1 VILLSDEE
9 KVKFYKKQIELEKK
23 IIQAAEESVEDMENK
38 IVKELILAI
47 AIDSKKHASLL
58 GVLTIMNTSSVPYI
72 SEKSLDKIAKNIK
85 KHIELEAQAIETYKE
100 LLTKIDTDQEKMIV
114 QTIYH
119 DELRHHALLKRLY
132 EIIIKNEAITEE
144 DLWDYLKDDYIPQY

>member
-9 KVKFYKKQIELEKK
+9 KVKFYKKQMELEKK

-47 AIDSKKHASLL
+47 ALDSKKHASLL
-58 GVLTIMNTSSVPYI
+58 EVLTTMNTSFVPYI
-72 SEKSLDKIAKNIK
+72 DEKSLDKIAENIK
-85 KHIELEAQAIETYKE
+85 KHIDLEAQAIETYKE
-100 LLTKIDTDQEKMIV
+100 LLTKIDTDREKMIIQV
-114 QTIYH
+114 IYH

>member
-1 VILLSDEE
+1 MILLSNEE
-9 KVKFYKKQIELEKK
+9 KVKFYKKQKELEKR
-23 IIQAAEESVEDMENK
+23 IIQAAEDSVEGMENK

-58 GVLTIMNTSSVPYI
+58 EVLMTMNTSSEPYI
-72 SEKSLDKIAKNIK
+72 GEKSLDKIAENIK

-114 QTIYH
+114 QAIYH

-132 EIIIKNEAITEE
+132 EVIIKKEGITEA

>member
-1 VILLSDEE
+1 MILLSDEE

-58 GVLTIMNTSSVPYI
+58 GVLTTMNTSSVPYI

-100 LLTKIDTDQEKMIV
+100 LLTKIDTDKEKMIV

>member
-1 VILLSDEE
+1 MILLSDEE

-58 GVLTIMNTSSVPYI
+58 GVLTTMNTSSVPYI

>member
-1 VILLSDEE
+1 MILLSNEE

-23 IIQAAEESVEDMENK
+23 IVQAAEESVEDMENK

-58 GVLTIMNTSSVPYI
+58 GVLTTMNTSSVPYI

-119 DELRHHALLKRLY
+119 DELRHHALLERLY

>member
-1 VILLSDEE
+1 VILLSNEE

-23 IIQAAEESVEDMENK
+23 IVQAAEESVEDMENK

-58 GVLTIMNTSSVPYI
+58 GVLTTMNTSSVPYI

-119 DELRHHALLKRLY
+119 DELRHHALLERLY

>member
-1 VILLSDEE
+1 MLLSDEE
-9 KVKFYKKQIELEKK
+9 KVKFYKKQMELENK
-23 IIQAAEESVEDMENK
+23 IIQTAEDSVKDMENK

-47 AIDSKKHASLL
+47 ALDSKKHASLL
-58 GVLTIMNTSSVPYI
+58 EVLMTMNKSFVPYI
-72 SEKSLDKIAKNIK
+72 NEKSLDKIAENIK

-114 QTIYH
+114 QVIYH

-132 EIIIKNEAITEE
+132 EIIIKNEAITEA

>member
-1 VILLSDEE
+1 MILLLDEE
-9 KVKFYKKQIELEKK
+9 KVKFYKKQKELEKR
-23 IIQAAEESVEDMENK
+23 IIQAAEDSVEGMENK

-58 GVLTIMNTSSVPYI
+58 EVLMTMNTSSEPYI
-72 SEKSLDKIAKNIK
+72 EEKSLDKIAENIK

-100 LLTKIDTDQEKMIV
+100 LLTKINTDQEKMIV
-114 QTIYH
+114 QAIYH

-132 EIIIKNEAITEE
+132 EIIIKKEAITEA

>member
-1 VILLSDEE
+1 MSDEE
-9 KVKFYKKQIELEKK
+9 KVKFYKKQMELENK
-23 IIQAAEESVEDMENK
+23 IIQTAEDSVKDMENK

-47 AIDSKKHASLL
+47 ALDSKKHASLL
-58 GVLTIMNTSSVPYI
+58 EVLMTMNKSFVPYI
-72 SEKSLDKIAKNIK
+72 NEKSLDKIAENIK

-114 QTIYH
+114 QVIYH

-132 EIIIKNEAITEE
+132 EIIIKNEAITEA

>member
-1 VILLSDEE
+1 MD
-9 KVKFYKKQIELEKK
+9 LEKK
-23 IIQAAEESVEDMENK
+23 IIQAAEDSVEGMENK

-47 AIDSKKHASLL
+47 ALDSKKHASLL
-58 GVLTIMNTSSVPYI
+58 EVLMTMNISFVPYI
-72 SEKSLDKIAKNIK
+72 NEKSLDKIAENIK

-132 EIIIKNEAITEE
+132 EIIIKNEALTEA

>member
-1 VILLSDEE
+1 MILLSDEE

-58 GVLTIMNTSSVPYI
+58 GVLTTMNTSSVPYI

-119 DELRHHALLKRLY
+119 DELRHHALLERLY

>member
-1 VILLSDEE
+1 MLLSDEE
-9 KVKFYKKQIELEKK
+9 KVKFYKKQMELENK
-23 IIQAAEESVEDMENK
+23 IIQTAEDSVKDMENK

-47 AIDSKKHASLL
+47 ALDSKKHASLL
-58 GVLTIMNTSSVPYI
+58 EVLMTMNKSFVPYI
-72 SEKSLDKIAKNIK
+72 DEKSLDKIAENIK

-114 QTIYH
+114 QVIYH

-132 EIIIKNEAITEE
+132 EIIIKNEAITEA

>member
-1 VILLSDEE
+1 
-9 KVKFYKKQIELEKK
+9 
-23 IIQAAEESVEDMENK
+23 
-38 IVKELILAI
+38 
-47 AIDSKKHASLL
+47 
-58 GVLTIMNTSSVPYI
+58 MNTSFVPYI
-72 SEKSLDKIAKNIK
+72 SEKSLDKIAENIK

-132 EIIIKNEAITEE
+132 EIIIKNEAITEA